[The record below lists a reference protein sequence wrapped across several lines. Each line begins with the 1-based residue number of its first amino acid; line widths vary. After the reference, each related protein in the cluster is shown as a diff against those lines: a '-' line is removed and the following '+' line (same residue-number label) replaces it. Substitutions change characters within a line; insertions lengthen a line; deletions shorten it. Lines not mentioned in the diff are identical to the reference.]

1 MGVGSIDFT
10 TIVRSQDYSTIKQ
23 NEDNK
28 VNVDQSNF
36 GQQISKTVENKTK
49 QVQNSED
56 LEWQNKKFDAKEKG
70 SNTYSGNSEQ
80 KKKKQEKEQVVVK
93 GHKGFDVKI

>member
-28 VNVDQSNF
+28 VNVDQTNF
-36 GQQISKTVENKTK
+36 GQIGRAHV
-49 QVQNSED
+49 
-56 LEWQNKKFDAKEKG
+56 
-70 SNTYSGNSEQ
+70 
-80 KKKKQEKEQVVVK
+80 
-93 GHKGFDVKI
+93 

>member
-28 VNVDQSNF
+28 VNVDQTNF
-36 GQQISKTVENKTK
+36 GQHINKTVENKTK

-56 LEWQNKKFDAKEKG
+56 TEWQNKEFDAKEKG
-70 SNTYSGNSEQ
+70 SNAYSGNSEQ
-80 KKKKQEKEQVVVK
+80 RKKKQEKEQVIVK
-93 GHKGFDVKI
+93 GHKGFDIKV

>member
-28 VNVDQSNF
+28 INVDQTNF
-36 GQQISKTVENKTK
+36 GQHINKTVENKTK
-49 QVQNSED
+49 QVQNSEES
-56 LEWQNKKFDAKEKG
+56 EWQNKKFDAKDKG
-70 SNTYSGNSEQ
+70 SNTYSGDSEP
-80 KKKKQEKEQVVVK
+80 KRKKQEKEQVIVK
-93 GHKGFDVKI
+93 GHKGFDIKI